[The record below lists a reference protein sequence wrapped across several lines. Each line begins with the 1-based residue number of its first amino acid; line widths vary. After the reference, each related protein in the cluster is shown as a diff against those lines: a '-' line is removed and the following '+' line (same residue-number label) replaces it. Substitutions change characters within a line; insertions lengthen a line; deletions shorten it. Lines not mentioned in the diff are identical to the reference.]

1 MSEPLMKC
9 RDLGNDIKTG
19 VSMRS
24 RDESGG
30 CPFTGQAVSG
40 MQAARAWSVAS
51 VRNVGRRV
59 PIQGP
64 PFVLLGWWTREGVRR
79 AAETVRRRVPMRR
92 ALADQLVVVVK
103 LL

>member
-1 MSEPLMKC
+1 
-9 RDLGNDIKTG
+9 
-19 VSMRS
+19 MRS

-59 PIQGP
+59 PILGP
-64 PFVLLGWWTREGVRR
+64 PLGLSGWWAREGVRR

>member
-1 MSEPLMKC
+1 VSEPLMTC
-9 RDLGNDIKTG
+9 QDLGNDIKTG

-24 RDESGG
+24 RDQSDG
-30 CPFTGQAVSG
+30 CPFTGQMVSG

-64 PFVLLGWWTREGVRR
+64 LLVWSGWRAREGVRR
-79 AAETVRRRVPMRR
+79 AAETVRRRVPMRCV
-92 ALADQLVVVVK
+92 LADQLVVVMK